1 MTSFQR
7 ILVATD
13 GSEASLKAARL
24 AVALAARH
32 GSELLVAHIVD
43 DEVVKEFC
51 RVLGKDEKAARQTF
65 VDNGHKYI
73 GEIER
78 LAEQSSVAV
87 RGLVEHGA
95 PHEAILKLAEKEK
108 ADLVV
113 MGKIGRRGLRRAL
126 AGSVTRRVIDLAE
139 VPVLVV
145 K

>member
-1 MTSFQR
+1 MNSFQR

-13 GSEASLKAARL
+13 GSEASLKAARMAI
-24 AVALAARH
+24 AVASRH
-32 GSELLVAHIVD
+32 GAELLVAHVVD

-51 RVLGKDEKAARQTF
+51 RTLGKDEKAARQSF
-65 VDNGHKYI
+65 VENGKKYV
-73 GEIER
+73 GEIEK